1 MTFHARASRT
11 TDWSGLRW
19 RATTIPVRRTADSKR
34 RRSER
39 QHCQHCFYF
48 HTVFPFVFLFV
59 KSTAT
64 MPIT

>member
-1 MTFHARASRT
+1 MTSHARASRT
-11 TDWSGLRW
+11 TGLSGLGR

-34 RRSER
+34 RCSER

-48 HTVFPFVFLFV
+48 HAIFPFMFLFV
-59 KSTAT
+59 KSAAA